1 MKNIFE
7 IVVGFLVIFVAI
19 IFGYIVYQ
27 SSSHKLDKND
37 QYVINAI
44 FDNVDGVKLGSE
56 VKISGIVIGKVTSQI
71 LDYDTYSAQLQ
82 MLIDKK
88 IKLPEDSSAQIVSS
102 NILGDKYISI
112 TPGTEEKLLVEGDT
126 IEFTQSSVNLE
137 GLISKFIFGLKD
149 SNNHSQLDEKSFLD
163 NNKSDEQNYIFSD
176 TGTENSIS

>member
-56 VKISGIVIGKVTSQI
+56 GKISGIVIGKFTSVPVQ
-71 LDYDTYSAQLQ
+71 SCQFQL
-82 MLIDKK
+82 
-88 IKLPEDSSAQIVSS
+88 V
-102 NILGDKYISI
+102 
-112 TPGTEEKLLVEGDT
+112 GDT
-126 IEFTQSSVNLE
+126 QLESLRGLHPVLE
-137 GLISKFIFGLKD
+137 GQHMLPK
-149 SNNHSQLDEKSFLD
+149 
-163 NNKSDEQNYIFSD
+163 
-176 TGTENSIS
+176 